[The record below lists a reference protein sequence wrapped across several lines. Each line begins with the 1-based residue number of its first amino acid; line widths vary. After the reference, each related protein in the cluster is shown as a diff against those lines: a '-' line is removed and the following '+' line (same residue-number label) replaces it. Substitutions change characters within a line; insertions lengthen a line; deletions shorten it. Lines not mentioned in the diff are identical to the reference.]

1 MAVIIEREIKRP
13 HLLTRI
19 FRYLTFQ
26 TELGWDVM
34 EPVTYLVGLSTLIG
48 GYTWFL
54 YHNREVSY
62 RSAMNFTISRRQGQL
77 YQQKGLDLELWEGL
91 VEEGN
96 RLRREIKMVA
106 EEYDVD
112 WSEAQDA
119 GDERVT
125 RALREERKKNGGRR
139 GKKGKDEDE
148 EEEDDD

>member
-1 MAVIIEREIKRP
+1 
-13 HLLTRI
+13 
-19 FRYLTFQ
+19 
-26 TELGWDVM
+26 M

-62 RSAMNFTISRRQGQL
+62 RSAMNFTVSRRQSQL

-96 RLRREIKMVA
+96 RLRREIKLVA

-112 WSEAQDA
+112 WNESMDQSDS
-119 GDERVT
+119 RV
-125 RALREERKKNGGRR
+125 REALRKERKKGNN
-139 GKKGKDEDE
+139 GKKEKDDDDDDD
-148 EEEDDD
+148 EDDD

>member
-1 MAVIIEREIKRP
+1 MVSVERKQIPRNTKQSTNKYP
-13 HLLTRI
+13 N
-19 FRYLTFQ
+19 RYLTFQ

-62 RSAMNFTISRRQGQL
+62 RSAMNFTISRRQSQL

-96 RLRREIKMVA
+96 RLRREIKLVA
-106 EEYDVD
+106 EEYDVE
-112 WSEAQDA
+112 WNESQDA
-119 GDERVT
+119 GDERV
-125 RALREERKKNGGRR
+125 REALREERKKQNNKR
-139 GKKGKDEDE
+139 KEDKE
-148 EEEDDD
+148 DEDDD

>member
-1 MAVIIEREIKRP
+1 MFSVTKAPSSKRN
-13 HLLTRI
+13 LTTLS
-19 FRYLTFQ
+19 RYLTFK

-62 RSAMNFTISRRQGQL
+62 RSAMNFTVSRRQSQL
-77 YQQKGLDLELWEGL
+77 YQQRGLDLELWEGL

-96 RLRREIKMVA
+96 RLRREIKLVA

-112 WSEAQDA
+112 WNEAMDES
-119 GDERVT
+119 DERV
-125 RALREERKKNGGRR
+125 REALREERKKKKNGG
-139 GKKGKDEDE
+139 GEKKGK
-148 EEEDDD
+148 EEDDDDDD